1 MLIGGGTITATGL
14 YQVPASGGPYHVQ
27 ATSQADPTVSSQAA
41 VTVDTTGI
49 SVLPTAVTLNP
60 GATRQSRATVTGGA
74 GNSGVLWAVAG
85 TGGGSIDGN
94 GLYTAGT
101 SAGTDTVSVSS
112 QLNPAF
118 TAATAKVTVNPP
130 PTFTLG
136 LAPGSLSIPQNS
148 SATTQVIV
156 TPLSGLLG
164 TVGITATNP
173 GATAITSAYNAAT
186 GLLTVNVPASQAT
199 GGPFP
204 LKVLGTYGTIEIPQ
218 TLQVYVTA
226 IAAPA
231 VTGLAPAQ
239 GPAAGG
245 AVVTLA
251 GSGFTTGST
260 VHFGA
265 ALATGVTVASSSQL
279 TATAPAGSPGVV
291 DVTVTNPSGT
301 SATNASDRF
310 TYVAGPVVT
319 AVTPGYG
326 PASFPTTVVLKGSH
340 FTGALTVL
348 FGDVPAMS
356 FAVVSD
362 SVINATS
369 PGGPAEVVDVTVTGA
384 GGTSTVSAADQFSYL
399 GAPVIFTVSP
409 ATGKAGTVVT
419 LTGASFTRAY
429 GISFGDASVLTGNF
443 TVVSDSEITVTAPT
457 NDLPGSVG
465 DVTIAV
471 TTPIGL
477 SNGAKFTYD

>member
-1 MLIGGGTITATGL
+1 MLTRRLALGAAFAAIAFAGTAQAQSWKAAYPEL
-14 YQVPASGGPYHVQ
+14 VLAVVPAENASGVTERYAPFVEYLAKELGTKVTLRVANDY
-27 ATSQADPTVSSQAA
+27 AA
-41 VTVDTTGI
+41 VIEGQR
-49 SVLPTAVTLNP
+49 N
-60 GATRQSRATVTGGA
+60 
-74 GNSGVLWAVAG
+74 
-85 TGGGSIDGN
+85 GSI
-94 GLYTAGT
+94 
-101 SAGTDTVSVSS
+101 
-112 QLNPAF
+112 Q
-118 TAATAKVTVNPP
+118 
-130 PTFTLG
+130 
-136 LAPGSLSIPQNS
+136 
-148 SATTQVIV
+148 
-156 TPLSGLLG
+156 
-164 TVGITATNP
+164 
-173 GATAITSAYNAAT
+173 
-186 GLLTVNVPASQAT
+186 
-199 GGPFP
+199 
-204 LKVLGTYGTIEIPQ
+204 
-218 TLQVYVTA
+218 
-226 IAAPA
+226 IA
-231 VTGLAPAQ
+231 
-239 GPAAGG
+239 
-245 AVVTLA
+245 
-251 GSGFTTGST
+251 
-260 VHFGA
+260 
-265 ALATGVTVASSSQL
+265 
-279 TATAPAGSPGVV
+279 
-291 DVTVTNPSGT
+291 
-301 SATNASDRF
+301 
-310 TYVAGPVVT
+310 
-319 AVTPGYG
+319 GYG